1 VCPFRVGD
9 VYCIYYYLL
18 FAPMVAD
25 PQHDERAQRGAGAQ
39 RLSEILSCV
48 REETA
53 ACNATHARGG
63 G

>member
-1 VCPFRVGD
+1 